1 MISQRI
7 KPAIE
12 FIDKE
17 TNLEKKFQIKIEG
30 LPLKIK
36 KIHIEKL
43 IVKLLKAEESI
54 SFPLPQINEEG
65 DLEKQTNSKII
76 IEKDKKGRIIGRA
89 WFQSSNRDCLK
100 VLLKLHKKKWI
111 EQTLKTFLMGFTY
124 DDELDGEEEEEMIQ
138 IEKWA

>member
-7 KPAIE
+7 KPALQFIE
-12 FIDKE
+12 QE

-43 IVKLLKAEESI
+43 IVKLLKAEDSI
-54 SFPLPQINEEG
+54 SIPLPQVKEEG

-89 WFQSSNRDCLK
+89 WF
-100 VLLKLHKKKWI
+100 
-111 EQTLKTFLMGFTY
+111 
-124 DDELDGEEEEEMIQ
+124 
-138 IEKWA
+138 

>member
-12 FIDKE
+12 FIDNE

-43 IVKLLKAEESI
+43 IVKLLKDEQSI
-54 SFPLPQINEEG
+54 SFPLPQVKKES

-76 IEKDKKGRIIGRA
+76 MEKDKKGRINGRA
-89 WFQSSNRDCLK
+89 WF
-100 VLLKLHKKKWI
+100 
-111 EQTLKTFLMGFTY
+111 
-124 DDELDGEEEEEMIQ
+124 
-138 IEKWA
+138 

>member
-17 TNLEKKFQIKIEG
+17 ANPEKKFQIKIEG

-43 IVKLLKAEESI
+43 IVKLLKDEDSI
-54 SFPLPQINEEG
+54 SFPLPQAKEEG

-76 IEKDKKGRIIGRA
+76 LEKDKKGRPIGRA
-89 WFQSSNRDCLK
+89 WF
-100 VLLKLHKKKWI
+100 
-111 EQTLKTFLMGFTY
+111 
-124 DDELDGEEEEEMIQ
+124 
-138 IEKWA
+138 